1 MQRTAIKIEQE
12 QQEQEQQ
19 QQIDDEHWV
28 RDLPDLKEEEYVVNQ
43 ILKEL
48 LQRYS
53 PIQDSISVEYIP
65 PDCQPYL
72 FRWLPLGVSTSAG
85 IGPQVNKF
93 E

>member
-43 ILKEL
+43 I
-48 LQRYS
+48 
-53 PIQDSISVEYIP
+53 
-65 PDCQPYL
+65 
-72 FRWLPLGVSTSAG
+72 
-85 IGPQVNKF
+85 
-93 E
+93 